1 MKLNPEELVVSSF
14 ETGEASAAAVPTTI
28 GPYDPT
34 PMTYCYWCPAR
45 TLDCPLFTVPVD
57 A

>member
-14 ETGEASAAAVPTTI
+14 PTAEPAGDTGGTTN
-28 GPYDPT
+28 DPT
-34 PMTYCYWCPAR
+34 PMTHCYWCPAG
-45 TLDCPLFTVPVD
+45 TTDPFTVPID